1 MVVVLYRL
9 ESMMRCC
16 IEIVILGIQEDEGI
30 KKWQKPGGSTKSSE
44 AR

>member
-1 MVVVLYRL
+1 MIAVLYRL
-9 ESMMRCC
+9 ELTMRCC

-30 KKWQKPGGSTKSSE
+30 KKWQKRGGSTKSSE